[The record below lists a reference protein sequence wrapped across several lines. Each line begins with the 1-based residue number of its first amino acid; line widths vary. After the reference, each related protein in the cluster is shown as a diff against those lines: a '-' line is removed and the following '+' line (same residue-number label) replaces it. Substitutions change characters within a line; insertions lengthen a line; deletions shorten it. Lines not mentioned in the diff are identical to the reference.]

1 MQNHEDLSKL
11 ASGAGI
17 SLIGRVAGRVFFVI
31 SEIILARFLGP
42 AAFGLYAIGWT
53 LLRLVGLAAPLGLHN
68 GVIRFGAQ
76 LWPDSHGKLR
86 DLLQKAFRTA
96 SLSSLTVGAIMFACA
111 GWIEVAFQKP
121 GLAPVIRWF
130 ALGIPLITL
139 LRLAAAAT
147 RVSLRMKYSVIA
159 EDFVQPLLDLVFII
173 VVYFLSAGITGA
185 LIAGIASL
193 ALAMLL
199 AFYYLRQVF
208 AKAFQA
214 VPEFSL
220 SGKALLA
227 FSLPTA
233 LTGFFATAI
242 IWVDRLIVGY
252 FRLPA
257 EVGIYQAASQS
268 STFFAIILTAMNVI
282 FTPMISDLY
291 HKGEHKRL
299 EDLYRVSTKWALY
312 ISLPV
317 LLVILFIPELLMKV
331 VFGQAYAAGA
341 LPLLILNL
349 GQLVNVA
356 TGAVGFLLIMTGHQN
371 RWLVY
376 SALALVG
383 NIVMNLVLIPRYG
396 VVGAAISTSTAVAA
410 LFLVGLL
417 DVRLSLKL
425 WPYDRRYLKGLAAAL
440 LSGLGILALR
450 SFEIQSDLLALIM
463 ISAAAVLVFVLV
475 LLALRLDEEDL
486 TLLRQAAVRL
496 KTLSRGNSN
505 P

>member
-1 MQNHEDLSKL
+1 MQNHDDLNKL

-68 GVIRFGAQ
+68 GIIRFGA
-76 LWPDSHGKLR
+76 LYWPDSPGKLR
-86 DLLQKAFRTA
+86 DLLQKAFITA
-96 SLSSLTVGAIMFACA
+96 TFSSLVIGAGMFTFA

-121 GLAPVIRWF
+121 GLALVIRWF
-130 ALGIPLITL
+130 ALGVPLITL

-173 VVYFLSAGITGA
+173 LVYFLSAGLTGA
-185 LIAGIASL
+185 LLAGIVSL

-199 AFYYLRQVF
+199 ALYYLRQVF
-208 AKAFQA
+208 GRAFQA
-214 VPEFSL
+214 AAEFSL
-220 SGKALLA
+220 NARALVA

-268 STFFAIILTAMNVI
+268 STFFAIILTAMNAI
-282 FTPMISDLY
+282 FAPMISDLY

-317 LLVILFIPELLMKV
+317 LVVILFVPELLMKV
-331 VFGQAYAAGA
+331 VFGQAYAEGA

-356 TGAVGFLLIMTGHQN
+356 TGAVGFLLIMTGRQK
-371 RWLVY
+371 RWLLFT
-376 SALALVG
+376 ALALVG
-383 NIVMNLVLIPRYG
+383 NILLNLLLIPRYG
-396 VVGAAISTSTAVAA
+396 VVGAAISTSAAVSA
-410 LFLVGLL
+410 LFLTGLL
-417 DVRLSLKL
+417 SVRLSLKL

-440 LSGLGILALR
+440 LAGLAILALR
-450 SFEIQSDLLALIM
+450 SFEIQSDLLALALICAV
-463 ISAAAVLVFVLV
+463 SAGVFVLA
-475 LLALRLDEEDL
+475 LLLLRLDEEDL
-486 TLLRQAAVRL
+486 TLLRQAAARL
-496 KTLSRGNSN
+496 KTLARGNTN